1 MRREKALQPSDP
13 PQLLDLF
20 GDPCFKTAVQF
31 AHLLGALAQ
40 FVQQPRIFHCN
51 DRLRG
56 EVFQQSNLFVGEGLN
71 FRASSGNVAEQP
83 VVLAQRDQQKGAG
96 ICELQS
102 AAPYRIV
109 QLRGGGMRILNVD
122 VALSIDQ
129 SLMEGV
135 AAEWL
140 TNHRHEFFAVAAR
153 RDRAEM
159 FAVKQNEGAFSRAA

>member
-1 MRREKALQPSDP
+1 M
-13 PQLLDLF
+13 
-20 GDPCFKTAVQF
+20 TAC
-31 AHLLGALAQ
+31 A
-40 FVQQPRIFHCN
+40 
-51 DRLRG
+51 G
-56 EVFQQSNLFVGEGLN
+56 EVFQQTNLFVGEGLD
-71 FRASSGNVAEQP
+71 FRASSGNVTEQP
-83 VVLAQRDQQKGAG
+83 VVLTQRDQQKGAG

-102 AAPYRIV
+102 AASYRIV
-109 QLRGGGMRILNVD
+109 QLRGGGMRILDVD

-159 FAVKQNEGAFSRAA
+159 FAVKQNERAFSRPA